1 MTKRSLQAS
10 PSGIHKAKQ
19 AFALKG
25 WTQENLAGEV
35 NIKTR
40 QPIWK
45 FFTGQPVDR
54 YIFLEI
60 CAILDLDR
68 REIAATCPAE
78 FGERYGDQY
87 GDEEIAIPTVLDIDN
102 LVKQVR
108 SLRFEKIQAQCGILQ
123 MLDTSRPIDLD
134 QIYIDV
140 NILEEISSQQ
150 RLAIADLKNID
161 LKTLDLKTLDREF
174 DKVGMGAI
182 GQSQILGMRAV
193 EKYSK
198 LRVLGKPGSGKT
210 TFLQHLAVQCNQSRF
225 VGHLVPVFITLRNFV
240 EEYRNNQDFS
250 LLNYIRQEFATC
262 GITDPTSVETLLKA
276 GRVLILL
283 DGMDEVLS
291 QDSVSMVNEIR
302 KFSETYHKNQFVT
315 TCRMAATNLSL
326 RGFTDVEIAPFTQI
340 QIANFAQKWF
350 QAFTKDSSKDILK
363 GGYAHNNSEIG
374 RSKSTQFIQKLN
386 APENLQFRR
395 LVSSPLFLHLAC
407 WVFYGQEKFPLNRS
421 DFYQESLDVLL
432 GKWDEAR
439 GVERDEVYRGFLLPQ
454 KLKLLSQVAAATF
467 EQGQYFFSQEVIE
480 QHIGDYLQD
489 LPNASSDPE
498 EIQQQSKAI
507 LKAIESQH
515 GLLTERSRGIFSF
528 SYLVFQ
534 EYFTARKIVTSY
546 NLQLSNQPS
555 NKALE
560 GLVSHINDPQ
570 WQEIFLLTSTM
581 LSNSDDLI
589 RLMTQ
594 KIDEIEDD
602 HVRDFLS
609 NTKNQESDRHWQF
622 SPEQEQILQTY
633 YRAKQL
639 LVDCI
644 NSNCDAK

>member
-78 FGERYGDQY
+78 FGERYS
-87 GDEEIAIPTVLDIDN
+87 DEESPLSTIQDIDA
-102 LVKQVR
+102 LVKEVR
-108 SLRFEKIQAQCGILQ
+108 SLRFEKIQAQCSILQ
-123 MLDTSRPIDLD
+123 LLDTSRPIDLD

-150 RLAIADLKNID
+150 RLAIADLQNID
-161 LKTLDLKTLDREF
+161 SKTLDQEF

-182 GQSQILGMRAV
+182 AQSQILGMRAV

-198 LRVLGKPGSGKT
+198 LRVLGKPGAGKT
-210 TFLQHLAVQCNQSRF
+210 TFLQHLAVQCNNSRF

-240 EEYRNNQDFS
+240 EECRTNQEFS
-250 LLNYIRQEFATC
+250 LLNYVRQEFATC
-262 GITDPTSVETLLKA
+262 GIVDPSSVETLLKA
-276 GRVLILL
+276 GRVLLLL

-326 RGFTDVEIAPFTQI
+326 RGFTDVEIAPFTQV
-340 QIANFAQKWF
+340 QIASFAQKWF
-350 QAFTKDSSKDILK
+350 QAFTKDNSS
-363 GGYAHNNSEIG
+363 NNNYELG
-374 RSKSTQFIQKLN
+374 RAKSVQFMQKLN
-386 APENLQFRR
+386 EPENLQFRR

-407 WVFYGQEKFPLNRS
+407 WVFYGQEKFPIKRS
-421 DFYQESLDVLL
+421 DFYQESLNVLL

-489 LPNASSDPE
+489 LPNASIEPE

-507 LKAIESQH
+507 LKAVESQH

-546 NLQLSNQPS
+546 NLQCTNQGS
-555 NKALE
+555 AKALQR
-560 GLVSHINDPQ
+560 LVSHINDPR

-581 LSNSDDLI
+581 LTNSDDLI
-589 RLMTQ
+589 QLMKQ
-594 KIDEIEDD
+594 KIDEMVEDV
-602 HVRDFLS
+602 HIRDFLS
-609 NTKNQESDRHWQF
+609 NTSNLSGDRQWQF
-622 SPEQEQILQTY
+622 SPEQEQVLQSY
-633 YRAKQL
+633 YRANQL

-644 NSNCDAK
+644 NSNSEIAKN